1 MTETH
6 ESSSNGEHAHPSEGA
21 LAGSKISTESHLR
34 SILKALSW
42 RIVATCTTILLA
54 WLFTDNVSTA
64 LKIGFTEFFL
74 KFLIYYLHERAWQLA
89 PRGTVRKLFSKT

>member
-6 ESSSNGEHAHPSEGA
+6 ESSSTGEHAQPSEGA
-21 LAGSKISTESHLR
+21 PVEPQISTESHLR
-34 SILKALSW
+34 SVLKALSW
-42 RIVATCTTILLA
+42 RIVATCTTIFLA
-54 WLFTDNVSTA
+54 WVVFGDVSKA
-64 LKIGFTEFFL
+64 LTVGFFEFFL